1 MRLYKSKIIS
11 LLLIITSILNLSSCT
26 LGKSTPVTKNGF
38 YLDTVITVTLY
49 DKNATE
55 LINDCFDIAQ
65 KYEDLLSRTKED
77 TDIYKINNSNM
88 QPVEVDPDTVY
99 LIQQGK
105 YYGELSEG
113 VFDISIGRLT
123 TLWDF
128 QNRTTT
134 PSTEEINNCLGF
146 NYKNIEIDGNNIR
159 LLTDKEM
166 LDMGGIAKGFIAD
179 KMKEYLLSQGVN
191 QGIINLGG
199 NIVCLDKKDGKENY
213 KIGIQKPFDE
223 SGEVICSLN
232 ISNKSIVTS
241 GDYQRYFE
249 ENGKIYHHIIDVNT
263 GYPVDNDLDS
273 VTIIGD
279 FSIAGDALSTI
290 SFIYGLEKGMAF
302 IENMPETEAIFVTK
316 DGNIHR
322 TSGITDEMINL

>member
-1 MRLYKSKIIS
+1 MKSNKIKTIS
-11 LLLIITSILNLSSCT
+11 FLLITICVFNLSACT
-26 LGKSTPVTKNGF
+26 LGKSTPVTKSGF
-38 YLDTVITVTLY
+38 YLDTIITITLY

-65 KYEDLLSRTKED
+65 KYEDLLSRTKEG
-77 TDIYKINNSNM
+77 TDIYRINNSNM
-88 QPVEVDPDTVY
+88 QSVQVDPDTTY
-99 LIQQGK
+99 LIQQGI
-105 YYGELSEG
+105 YYGELSDG
-113 VFDISIGRLT
+113 AFDISIGRLT
-123 TLWDF
+123 SLWDF
-128 QNRTTT
+128 QNRTTV
-134 PSTEEINNCLGF
+134 PSSEEINNCLGF

-159 LLTDKEM
+159 LLSDKEM

-199 NIVCLDKKDGKENY
+199 NIVCLDKKDGKDNY

-232 ISNKSIVTS
+232 VSNKSIVTS

-263 GYPVDNDLDS
+263 GYPIDNDLDS
-273 VTIIGD
+273 VTIINNS
-279 FSIAGDALSTI
+279 SIAGDALSTI
-290 SFIYGLEKGMAF
+290 SFIYGLEKGIAF
-302 IENMPETEAIFVTK
+302 IESIPDTEAIFVTK
-316 DGNIHR
+316 DGNIHK